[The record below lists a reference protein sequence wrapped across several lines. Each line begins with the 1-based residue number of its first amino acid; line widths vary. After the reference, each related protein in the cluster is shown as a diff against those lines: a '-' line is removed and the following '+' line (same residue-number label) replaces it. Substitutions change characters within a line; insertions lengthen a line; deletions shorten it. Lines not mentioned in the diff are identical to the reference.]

1 MLHQTEMRIQKLEEQ
16 VRLLKVE
23 LSQLRQKVWG
33 NLGTIEK

>member
-1 MLHQTEMRIQKLEEQ
+1 MLHQTEIRLQELEEQ

-33 NLGTIEK
+33 NLGTKEK